1 MIFSPG
7 PDNIP
12 SSVVK
17 YCAST
22 LLCPL
27 MYLFNLSLK
36 SSTFPDIWKSS
47 YIVPLHKKGSK
58 SDISNYRGISKLS
71 AIPKLFEKI
80 ITDILKHQVSQN
92 VSPYQHGFMKRR
104 STMTNLL
111 EFSSK
116 VLNGFASN
124 EQTDVI
130 YTDFSKAFDTVNHN
144 LLLLKLEKMGFSLT
158 LLAWIKSYLLF
169 RVQFVQF
176 NDILSSNVI
185 NVTSGVPQ
193 GSHLGPLL
201 FTLFINDLP
210 LIIANSNIL
219 MYADDIK
226 LLTNDIPS
234 TTRLLLKV
242 GRSINI
248 SLLR

>member
-1 MIFSPG
+1 M
-7 PDNIP
+7 
-12 SSVVK
+12 
-17 YCAST
+17 
-22 LLCPL
+22 
-27 MYLFNLSLK
+27 
-36 SSTFPDIWKSS
+36 
-47 YIVPLHKKGSK
+47 
-58 SDISNYRGISKLS
+58 
-71 AIPKLFEKI
+71 
-80 ITDILKHQVSQN
+80 
-92 VSPYQHGFMKRR
+92 SPYQHGFMKRR

-116 VLNGFASN
+116 VLNGFASY

-144 LLLLKLEKMGFSLT
+144 LLLLKLEKMGFSLP

-210 LIIANSNIL
+210 SIIANSNIL
-219 MYADDIK
+219 MYADDVK
-226 LLTNDIPS
+226 LFLPINQLTSSYLNCLLEWCNCNRLFLNCSKCKVMSFSRRYLLFTSYTFGNSNLERVYFSRSRNNDGS
-234 TTRLLLKV
+234 
-242 GRSINI
+242 
-248 SLLR
+248 